1 MSQKKRIKQETS
13 VNSQKR
19 EWIGVAVLAIA
30 ALTFVSIFTDA
41 AGIIGSQWRDL
52 WFAIIGIASFALPAI
67 IGLVGVMFLLDLNK
81 RINYMRLSLFVLLSL
96 LLLGLIQIWFL
107 PKIMRIDA
115 SFTQYM
121 TVSVRSGLNARGTG
135 FIGSLVAFCLIR
147 LFGTAG
153 SYIVSIAAIILL
165 LMILTGWSVKVT
177 AQVFMSALAGL
188 KKTPHIEETSAEEE
202 LKAVK
207 RRSASAAPPI
217 ADEAEVTASN
227 AEPSD
232 IKIIAFQPR
241 EENIGIGHPSRTTPS
256 VSYSFP
262 PLELLS
268 AGKSERS
275 MKSKEEVLNSARMLE
290 DTLASF
296 GISAKVLQV
305 SVGPAI
311 TRYELQPGPGV
322 KVSRIIHLAD
332 DIALNLAAPE
342 VRIEAPI
349 PGKAALGI
357 EVPNGDITPVLLR
370 EVLESKEFI
379 DHPSKLAFGLG
390 KDIAGKN
397 VIGDLSSMPHLLI
410 AGATGSG
417 KSVCINAIITS
428 ILYKA
433 SPEEVKMLMID
444 PKVVELSLYN
454 GIPHLLIP
462 VVTDPKKAAGALNWA
477 VQEMTSRYKLFADKG
492 VRDIFR
498 YNEVVAPKDVLPQI
512 VVIIDEL
519 SDLMM
524 VAPAEVE
531 DAICRLAQMARAAG
545 IHLVIATQRPS
556 VDVITGVIKAN
567 IPSRIAFAVSSQ
579 VDSRTILDS
588 AGAEKLLGKGDMLYY
603 PIGAAKPMR
612 VQGAYISEKEAE
624 RVVNAIKDKQKADY
638 DMNIMEEIS
647 STAQQEQSSDDAYED
662 DMFKTALEL
671 VVQYQQASV
680 SFLQK
685 RLRIGYVRAARLID
699 EMEARGYIGPYDGS
713 KPRQVLI
720 TEEQLSEM
728 NKLGG

>member
-1 MSQKKRIKQETS
+1 MAQKKYTKRKNTI
-13 VNSQKR
+13 NNRNR
-19 EWIGVAVLAIA
+19 EWIGIGILAA
-30 ALTFVSIFTDA
+30 AAFTFVSVYTQA

-52 WFAIIGIASFALPAI
+52 WFAVIGIAA
-67 IGLVGVMFLLDLNK
+67 FLLPIAIAVIGILFLMDMGK
-81 RINYMRLSLFVLLSL
+81 RVNYVRLSMFVALCAMI
-96 LLLGLIQIWFL
+96 LGLIQIWFL
-107 PKIMRIDA
+107 PQNTAIDA
-115 SFTQYM
+115 SFSIYI
-121 TVSVRSGLNARGTG
+121 SNGISNGLMARGTG
-135 FIGSLVAFCLIR
+135 FIGSIIAFALIR
-147 LFGTAG
+147 LFGIAG
-153 SYIVSIAAIILL
+153 SYIITIAAIILL
-165 LMILTGWSVKVT
+165 IMALTGWSV
-177 AQVFMSALAGL
+177 SAMIAYIAGKLSGL
-188 KKTPHIEETSAEEE
+188 KKTVVQEGAQSTEEPTIVKNRKAEN
-202 LKAVK
+202 AQIMPQNI
-207 RRSASAAPPI
+207 PP
-217 ADEAEVTASN
+217 EQ
-227 AEPSD
+227 SD
-232 IKIIAFQPR
+232 IKIVAFQQK
-241 EENIGIGHPSRTTPS
+241 EEIGIGHPSKITPNTA
-256 VSYSFP
+256 YSFP
-262 PLELLS
+262 SLELLS
-268 AGKSERS
+268 APKGQRQA
-275 MKSKEEVLNSARMLE
+275 KSKDDVLSSAKMLE
-290 DTLASF
+290 DTLTSF

-311 TRYELQPGPGV
+311 TRYEIQPGPGV

-357 EVPNGDITPVLLR
+357 EVPNENISPVLLR

-379 DHPSKLAFGLG
+379 NHPSKLAFGLG
-390 KDIAGKN
+390 KDIAGRN

-477 VQEMTSRYKLFADKG
+477 VQEMTSRYKLFADKST
-492 VRDIFR
+492 RDIFR
-498 YNEVVAPKDVLPQI
+498 YNEMVAPKEALPQI

-524 VAPAEVE
+524 IAPGEVE

-579 VDSRTILDS
+579 VDSRTILDG

-612 VQGAYISEKEAE
+612 VQGAYVSEKEAE
-624 RVVNAIKDKQKADY
+624 RIVDAIKDKQQADY
-638 DMNIMEEIS
+638 DMTIMEEIS
-647 STAQQEQSSDDAYED
+647 SSSQNDHGDNVAYED
-662 DMFKTALEL
+662 ELFNTALEM

-720 TEEQLSEM
+720 TEEQINDM
-728 NKLGG
+728 NKTGG